1 LAAWEVWALWAERRL
16 RAGPDAPALPP
27 AEHAVAAGHA
37 VAPPRAEP
45 GEPVAQAAA
54 AVLPPAASVEVA
66 VPRLAEPGEA
76 AVLRVEAAAVRAA
89 VAARLREAGADAAAP
104 PQAVRAAV
112 ALLWA
117 AAWVFRRD
125 RLRLVVRRRS
135 APSAQAMRSLR
146 TASPQ

>member
-45 GEPVAQAAA
+45 GEPVARRQAVPAAA
-54 AVLPPAASVEVA
+54 AV
-66 VPRLAEPGEA
+66 PRQAEPGEA
-76 AVLRVEAAAVRAA
+76 AVLRVEAAAVVRAG

-135 APSAQAMRSLR
+135 ARSAQAMRSLR